1 MSDAAALD
9 VFDRRESEVRGYI
22 RAFPTVFDRASGSTL
37 VDVDGREYLDFF
49 AGAGVLNYGHNNPA
63 FTRALVGYLEHGG
76 IIHGLDMATSA
87 KKAFIEAFEQY
98 VLTPRGLDHKLQF
111 TGPTGA
117 NAVEAALKVARQ
129 ATGRSNVVAF
139 TNAFHGLSIGALAAT
154 GNSTYR
160 DAAGI
165 ALGDIT
171 RLPYDGYLGAD
182 VDTLDLLEKMLD
194 DPGSGL
200 DLPAAVIVE
209 AVQGEGGINVASV
222 SWLQRLRELTAA
234 RGILLILDEIQ
245 AGVGRTGTFFAFE
258 AAGIVPDIVTVSKSI
273 SGSGLPMSL
282 VLLRPEVDVWKPGAH
297 TGTFRGNNL
306 AFVSARVALETY
318 WADSAFTDGVAAKS
332 ALLRAELDRIAAD
345 HPELGPRAARP
356 RPHVRARLRQR
367 PHARG
372 AHLGR
377 GVPPRAHHRD
387 IRRLRRGA
395 QVPAGTH
402 DHRRR
407 THPRPRDRAREP
419 RRGARPLTA
428 RASARKLDRV
438 RDDLGDA
445 FVVEVVDVA
454 RRDDRDVASGIGVP
468 GEAVDH
474 DAVLAHDGAEAL
486 ELGRHAGEV
495 LRGALAGL
503 LHGLA
508 PDQRVRADE
517 CPDDVVGEVGQRDL
531 EAVARERA
539 GDLLGRE
546 VGHDVHS
553 PALSRGIPRACG

>member
-1 MSDAAALD
+1 MSDAATLD

-37 VDVDGREYLDFF
+37 IDADGREYLDFF
-49 AGAGVLNYGHNNPA
+49 AGAGVLNYGHNNPV
-63 FTRALVGYLEHGG
+63 FTRALIEYLERDG

-87 KKAFIEAFEQY
+87 KRSFIEAFERY
-98 VLTPRGLDHKLQF
+98 VLEPRGLDHKLQF

-139 TNAFHGLSIGALAAT
+139 TNGFHGLSLGALAAT

-160 DAAGI
+160 EAAGI
-165 ALGDIT
+165 TLDGIT
-171 RLPYDGYLGAD
+171 RLPFDGYLGID

-222 SWLQRLRELTAA
+222 PWLQRLRSLTES

-245 AGVGRTGTFFAFE
+245 AGVGRTGAFFAFE

-318 WADSAFTDGVAAKS
+318 WADSALTDGVAAKS
-332 ALLRAELDRIAAD
+332 ALLRAELDRIAAE
-345 HPELGPRAARP
+345 HPELGLAPRGRGLMYGLACDGDRTLAARIS
-356 RPHVRARLRQR
+356 AE
-367 PHARG
+367 AFTRG
-372 AHLGR
+372 LIIETSGAFDEVLKFL
-377 GVPPRAHHRD
+377 PALTITD
-387 IRRLRRGA
+387 DELRRGLA
-395 QVPAGTH
+395 IV
-402 DHRRR
+402 
-407 THPRPRDRAREP
+407 RES
-419 RRGARPLTA
+419 L
-428 RASARKLDRV
+428 
-438 RDDLGDA
+438 
-445 FVVEVVDVA
+445 
-454 RRDDRDVASGIGVP
+454 
-468 GEAVDH
+468 
-474 DAVLAHDGAEAL
+474 DAVLAG
-486 ELGRHAGEV
+486 
-495 LRGALAGL
+495 
-503 LHGLA
+503 
-508 PDQRVRADE
+508 
-517 CPDDVVGEVGQRDL
+517 
-531 EAVARERA
+531 
-539 GDLLGRE
+539 
-546 VGHDVHS
+546 
-553 PALSRGIPRACG
+553 